1 MGPLV
6 KLVTA
11 KQAVT
16 SQQGVD
22 HARIE
27 RAVRE
32 ILLALGEDPDRE
44 GLLETPQR
52 VAKAY
57 GEMLSGLYE
66 CPAEH
71 LGRVFDHMAEAD
83 DVVILRD
90 IPYASMC
97 EHHLLPFQGKA
108 HVAYL
113 PSDGK
118 VVGLSKLARTVDVF
132 AKRLQLQER
141 LTSQIADA
149 LVEHLSPR
157 GVLVVLEGEHLCM
170 KVRGAGKNG
179 AVMTTTAAR
188 GVLQS
193 DAAWRREIMSLLV
206 R

>member
-1 MGPLV
+1 MGPIV
-6 KLVTA
+6 KLMTA
-11 KQAVT
+11 KEASANQP
-16 SQQGVD
+16 GVD
-22 HARIE
+22 LARIE

-32 ILLALGEDPDRE
+32 ILLAFGEDPERE
-44 GLLETPQR
+44 GLLETPKR

-57 GEMLSGLYE
+57 AEMLSGQVA

-71 LGRVFDHMAEAD
+71 LGRMFDHAAESD

-90 IPYASMC
+90 IPFSSLC
-97 EHHLLPFQGKA
+97 EHHLLPFQGQA

-113 PSDGK
+113 PSEGK
-118 VVGLSKLARTVDVF
+118 VVGLSKLARTVDTF

-141 LTSQIADA
+141 LTAQIADA
-149 LVEHLSPR
+149 LAEHLSAR

-170 KVRGAGKNG
+170 TVRGAEKDG

-188 GVLQS
+188 GVLKS
-193 DAAWRREIMSLLV
+193 DAAWRREIMSLLL